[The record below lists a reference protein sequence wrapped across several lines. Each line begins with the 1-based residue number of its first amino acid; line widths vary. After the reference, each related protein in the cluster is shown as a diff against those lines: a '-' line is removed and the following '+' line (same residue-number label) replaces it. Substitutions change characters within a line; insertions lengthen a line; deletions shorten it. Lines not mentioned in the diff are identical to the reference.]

1 MITLSYGGGKQT
13 IAIVTM
19 ILEGKLPRPDMIVM
33 ADTAREVRTTF
44 EYMNQ
49 VVQPALAEIGLRV
62 EIAGHELS
70 KHDLYKSGDL
80 LLPAF
85 TRQNGQ
91 LGKMPTFCSNE
102 WKQRVIRRYLRN
114 RGVTDTDVWLGISLD
129 ECERMKDSGL
139 NWYRHVYPL
148 CEIVPTTRQGCIEQI
163 KRFGWPVPHK
173 SRCHMC
179 PNQSAE
185 SWKELKRLDNGDFE
199 KAVALENDIRS
210 TDPDVYLHPL
220 GVPLSDAVE
229 LSERQLYMFDG
240 CDSGYCFT

>member
-102 WKQRVIRRYLRN
+102 WKQRVIRRWLRN
-114 RGVTDTDVWLGISLD
+114 QDVNDTDVWLGISLD

-139 NWYRHVYPL
+139 NWYKHVYPL
-148 CEIVPTTRQGCIEQI
+148 CEIIPMTRQGCIEQI

-173 SRCHMC
+173 SRCYMC

-185 SWKELKRLDNGDFE
+185 SWKELKYLGNGDFD
-199 KAVALENDIRS
+199 KAVALENEIRL
-210 TDPDVYLHPL
+210 TDADVYFHSIGIPL
-220 GVPLSDAVE
+220 MDAVE
-229 LSERQLYMFDG
+229 ISEQQMNIFDG